1 MSYNSKII
9 DASGNSRELRK
20 IWGQQTGKI
29 LAPVS
34 TKAIFFDGTSGL
46 ADQSDHIEIGDHDAF
61 SFTDGVNDKPFSI
74 SVWAYVGNI
83 ATDDGPFV
91 TKAFVSGVG
100 ETEYIFKHSNGL
112 LRMFLYSGSGVGNRI
127 KLYSNA
133 PVLSSETWHNI
144 VFTYNGNKASPV
156 MKFYLDGATVAA
168 AQTEDAPYGGQTNTS
183 QPLRIGNT
191 NNEPPQD
198 GQAFEDQMADVV
210 IFNKEL
216 TATEVLEVFG
226 GTQGAAGT
234 GRVKDM
240 SNFSAAA
247 NIISW
252 WKMGDGDNSSGTN
265 GVRDSIGG
273 YHGTLKNG
281 AKIVNAKNLKSDYK
295 LITV

>member
-1 MSYNSKII
+1 MAILLARR
-9 DASGNSRELRK
+9 ASSL
-20 IWGQQTGKI
+20 
-29 LAPVS
+29 
-34 TKAIFFDGTSGL
+34 GL
-46 ADQSDHIEIGDHDAF
+46 AS
-61 SFTDGVNDKPFSI
+61 
-74 SVWAYVGNI
+74 
-83 ATDDGPFV
+83 
-91 TKAFVSGVG
+91 
-100 ETEYIFKHSNGL
+100 L
-112 LRMFLYSGSGVGNRI
+112 
-127 KLYSNA
+127 
-133 PVLSSETWHNI
+133 HNI

-240 SNFSAAA
+240 STFSAAA